1 MALELL
7 RGAAPPGECSY
18 LPDETASLEYRYLL
32 DIAPAEFE
40 AMLARGWRRQGA
52 CFFRPGCPRCTKCR
66 SLRVD
71 AAAFSPNKGQR
82 RCLKKNEGVRLVVR
96 KPSLTREHLD
106 VFNAYHAD
114 MHLRRGWSR
123 EHTTAEEYARTFLAG
138 HFEFAQE
145 FLYLRGSELVGVGL
159 VDVTPG
165 ALSSIYFYHRP
176 HWRPLGPGTFSA
188 LKELEYAKQT
198 GRRWLYL
205 GYWIAENA
213 SMSYKNRFT
222 PHEILERYVGEG
234 EAPVWRAPDDS
245 EAAGEEAKTV
255 ADDPD

>member
-18 LPDETASLEYRYLL
+18 LPDETASLEYRYLI

-52 CFFRPGCPRCTKCR
+52 CFFRPACRQCSKCR

-71 AAAFSPNKGQR
+71 VDAFTPSKSQR
-82 RCLKKNEGVRLVVR
+82 RCWKRNSDVRLVIR
-96 KPSLTREHLD
+96 RPKLTRAHID

-114 MHLRRGWSR
+114 MHERRGWERSP
-123 EHTTAEEYARTFLAG
+123 TTAEEYSRTFLAG
-138 HFEFAQE
+138 HFAFATEFA
-145 FLYLRGSELVGVGL
+145 YLRGNELLGVGL
-159 VDVTPG
+159 VDRTPN

-176 HWRPLGPGTFSA
+176 DWRPAGPGTYSA
-188 LKELEYAKQT
+188 LCELEHAKET

-213 SMSYKNRFT
+213 SMSYKVRFE
-222 PHEILERYVGEG
+222 PHEILERYVG
-234 EAPVWRAPDDS
+234 DD
-245 EAAGEEAKTV
+245 ETPAWQAHTT
-255 ADDPD
+255 